1 VQDLRNVLLP
11 PYRGRFGVPDPQL
24 QRRQAR
30 RWPVRDGTVTCLTRR
45 RIAGVPCA
53 APSVAPHG
61 EPAGYVGETVV
72 ALRSLDILD
81 KASATIGPVLGTP
94 RELVMSRSG
103 TLTSAPERV
112 STMYVCASSSK

>member
-1 VQDLRNVLLP
+1 M
-11 PYRGRFGVPDPQL
+11 PDTPSH
-24 QRRQAR
+24 RRCSLCRTA
-30 RWPVRDGTVTCLTRR
+30 D
-45 RIAGVPCA
+45 
-53 APSVAPHG
+53 APHG

-81 KASATIGPVLGTP
+81 RASATIEPLLGTP

>member
-1 VQDLRNVLLP
+1 M
-11 PYRGRFGVPDPQL
+11 PDTPSH
-24 QRRQAR
+24 RRCSLCRTA
-30 RWPVRDGTVTCLTRR
+30 D
-45 RIAGVPCA
+45 
-53 APSVAPHG
+53 APHG

-81 KASATIGPVLGTP
+81 RASATIEPLLGTP

-103 TLTSAPERV
+103 TLTSAPELV